1 MPIVPQFISK
11 RINRS
16 ALKSLRTRGA
26 RIDRFKLTS
35 RKQIRATLL
44 AQTEVAAAVARH
56 AIETGITDAAAWKKV
71 ETYIDEIVPFFNI
84 LAYSRF
90 GYFLSRRFLNAFYKV
105 SADQHSPVGASSL
118 PKDAVVVY
126 LMNHRSNADYVLVGY
141 VLSG

>member
-16 ALKSLRTRGA
+16 ALKSLRKRGA

-44 AQTEVAAAVARH
+44 AQPEVVAAVTRH
-56 AIETGITDAAAWKKV
+56 AIDTGITEAAAWKKA
-71 ETYIDEIVPFFNI
+71 ESYIDEIMPFFNI

-90 GYFLSRRFLNAFYKV
+90 GCEDRRFGLLERRRRIISFAL
-105 SADQHSPVGASSL
+105 ADRA
-118 PKDAVVVY
+118 
-126 LMNHRSNADYVLVGY
+126 LVHQR
-141 VLSG
+141 